1 MDDLLKAFQMFQ
13 GSVQQAAVSNAVEG
27 ASQHMNQINAQI
39 SDEAQKRQAL
49 QNLGNNLAL
58 RLTGVGANAAQV
70 EQAFRAVSP
79 QNFGSAEQLQLE
91 GQLSGN
97 KQYQQVA
104 GDIMKQRE
112 EKQQKLMW
120 TQHAQELEKL
130 KKANEYELMREM
142 VKNGSKVKDVKSE
155 DIAFDVNID
164 VANNMIN
171 QLEETIK
178 DQGTY
183 ANQFTQPEAA
193 ATFESI
199 PYKLAITYAKIVD
212 PNSVARES
220 EVDAAKKYLIPLGL
234 MTTDAKA
241 LAALKQMRET
251 IADYAKART
260 RVSGRPMPAS
270 TKADSPQSAVQVR
283 RLQDGSL
290 VRVRQ
295 NAQGQW
301 ESVD

>member
-58 RLTGVGANAAQV
+58 KLTGVGANAAQV
-70 EQAFRAVSP
+70 EQAFRAVAP

-112 EKQQKLMW
+112 QKQQKLLWM
-120 TQHAQELEKL
+120 QYAQELEKL
-130 KKANEYELMREM
+130 KKAHEYELMRDM
-142 VKNGSKVKDVKSE
+142 VKNGAKVKDVKSE
-155 DIAFDVNID
+155 DVAFDVNVD
-164 VANNMIN
+164 VANNMIS
-171 QLEETIK
+171 QLENTVI

-212 PNSVARES
+212 PNSVAREG

-241 LAALKQMRET
+241 LAALEQMRET
-251 IADYAKART
+251 IADYAKARAQA
-260 RVSGRPMPAS
+260 SGRPMPAS
-270 TKADSPQSAVQVR
+270 TAPGNPQVNIQVKQ
-283 RLQDGSL
+283 LPNGNW
-290 VRVRQ
+290 VKVRQ
-295 NAQGQW
+295 IGPDKW
-301 ESVD
+301 EELD

>member
-27 ASQHMNQINAQI
+27 ASQYMNQINAQI

-104 GDIMKQRE
+104 GDIIKQRE
-112 EKQQKLMW
+112 QKQKSLIMM
-120 TQHAQELEKL
+120 QHANDLEKMRR
-130 KKANEYELMREM
+130 ANEFEMAREM
-142 VKNGSKVKDVKSE
+142 IKAGAKPQDLKPE
-155 DIAFDVNID
+155 D
-164 VANNMIN
+164 VAFKTNVEMAYKFID
-171 QLEETIK
+171 QLSAAV
-178 DQGTY
+178 DRSGTWESRLG
-183 ANQFTQPEAA
+183 NTEDAA
-193 ATFESI
+193 VLESV
-199 PYKLAITYAKIVD
+199 PYQLAITYSKLVD

-220 EVDAAKKYLIPLGL
+220 EVESAKQFLMGIGATKNDAQTLAQLEHLKKSIKGYEAARGGAKSP
-234 MTTDAKA
+234 TASKA
-241 LAALKQMRET
+241 
-251 IADYAKART
+251 
-260 RVSGRPMPAS
+260 VSVTPS
-270 TKADSPQSAVQVR
+270 NDIQVR
-283 RLQDGSL
+283 RLQDGTL
-290 VRVRQ
+290 VRVKQ

>member
-13 GSVQQAAVSNAVEG
+13 GSVQQAAISNAVEG

-70 EQAFRAVSP
+70 EQAFRAVAP

-112 EKQQKLMW
+112 QKQKSLLMM
-120 TQHAQELEKL
+120 QHANDLEKL
-130 KKANEYELMREM
+130 R
-142 VKNGSKVKDVKSE
+142 V
-155 DIAFDVNID
+155 
-164 VANNMIN
+164 
-171 QLEETIK
+171 
-178 DQGTY
+178 
-183 ANQFTQPEAA
+183 ANQFEMAREMIKAGAKPQDLKPEDVAFKTNVEMANQFIDQLTAA
-193 ATFESI
+193 VERSGTWESRFGNTEDAAI
-199 PYKLAITYAKIVD
+199 LESVPYQLAITYSKLVD

-220 EVDAAKKYLIPLGL
+220 EVESARKFLVGIGVSSDKEKTLAQLSHLRESIQGYEASRGKAKTPTSSNFVNVNQPNNI
-234 MTTDAKA
+234 
-241 LAALKQMRET
+241 
-251 IADYAKART
+251 
-260 RVSGRPMPAS
+260 
-270 TKADSPQSAVQVR
+270 QVR
-283 RLQDGSL
+283 RLQDGTL
-290 VRVRQ
+290 VKVRQ

>member
-1 MDDLLKAFQMFQ
+1 MFQ

-27 ASQHMNQINAQI
+27 ASQYMNQINAQI

-104 GDIMKQRE
+104 GDIIKQRE
-112 EKQQKLMW
+112 QKQKSLIMM
-120 TQHAQELEKL
+120 QHANDLEKMRR
-130 KKANEYELMREM
+130 ANEFEMAREM
-142 VKNGSKVKDVKSE
+142 IKAGAKPQDLKPE
-155 DIAFDVNID
+155 D
-164 VANNMIN
+164 VAFKTNVEMAYKFID
-171 QLEETIK
+171 QLSAAV
-178 DQGTY
+178 DRSGTWESRLG
-183 ANQFTQPEAA
+183 NTEDAA
-193 ATFESI
+193 VLESV
-199 PYKLAITYAKIVD
+199 PYQLAITYSKLVD

-220 EVDAAKKYLIPLGL
+220 EVESAKQFLMGIGATKNDAQTLAQLEHLKKSIKGYEAARGGAKSP
-234 MTTDAKA
+234 TASKA
-241 LAALKQMRET
+241 
-251 IADYAKART
+251 
-260 RVSGRPMPAS
+260 VSVTPS
-270 TKADSPQSAVQVR
+270 NDIQVR
-283 RLQDGSL
+283 RLQDGTL
-290 VRVRQ
+290 VRVKQ

>member
-27 ASQHMNQINAQI
+27 ASQYMNQINAQI

-104 GDIMKQRE
+104 GDIIKQRE
-112 EKQQKLMW
+112 QKQKSLIMM
-120 TQHAQELEKL
+120 QHANDLEKMRR
-130 KKANEYELMREM
+130 ANEFEMAREM
-142 VKNGSKVKDVKSE
+142 IKAGAKPQDLKPE
-155 DIAFDVNID
+155 D
-164 VANNMIN
+164 VAFKTNVEMAYKFID
-171 QLEETIK
+171 QLSAAVERS
-178 DQGTY
+178 GTWESRLG
-183 ANQFTQPEAA
+183 NTEDAA
-193 ATFESI
+193 VLESV
-199 PYKLAITYAKIVD
+199 PYQLAITYSKLVD

-220 EVDAAKKYLIPLGL
+220 EVESAKQFLMGIGATKNDAQTLAQLEHLKKSIKGYEAARGGAKSP
-234 MTTDAKA
+234 TASKA
-241 LAALKQMRET
+241 
-251 IADYAKART
+251 
-260 RVSGRPMPAS
+260 VSVTPS
-270 TKADSPQSAVQVR
+270 NNIQVR
-283 RLQDGSL
+283 RLQDGTL
-290 VRVRQ
+290 VRVKQ

>member
-27 ASQHMNQINAQI
+27 ASQYMNQINAQI

-104 GDIMKQRE
+104 GDIIKQRE
-112 EKQQKLMW
+112 QKQKSLIMM
-120 TQHAQELEKL
+120 QHANDLEKMRR
-130 KKANEYELMREM
+130 ANEFEMAREM
-142 VKNGSKVKDVKSE
+142 IKAGAKPQDLKPE
-155 DIAFDVNID
+155 D
-164 VANNMIN
+164 VAFKTNVEMAYKFID
-171 QLEETIK
+171 QLSAAVERS
-178 DQGTY
+178 GTWESRLG
-183 ANQFTQPEAA
+183 NTEDAA
-193 ATFESI
+193 VLESV
-199 PYKLAITYAKIVD
+199 PYQLAITYSKLVD

-220 EVDAAKKYLIPLGL
+220 EVESAKQFLMGIGATKNDAQTLAQLEHLKKSIKGYEAARGGAKSP
-234 MTTDAKA
+234 TASKA
-241 LAALKQMRET
+241 
-251 IADYAKART
+251 
-260 RVSGRPMPAS
+260 VSVTPS
-270 TKADSPQSAVQVR
+270 NDIQVR
-283 RLQDGSL
+283 RLQDGTL
-290 VRVRQ
+290 VRVKQ

>member
-1 MDDLLKAFQMFQ
+1 MFQ

-27 ASQHMNQINAQI
+27 ASQYMNQINAQI

-104 GDIMKQRE
+104 GDIIKQRE
-112 EKQQKLMW
+112 QKQKSLIMM
-120 TQHAQELEKL
+120 QHANDLEKMRR
-130 KKANEYELMREM
+130 ANEFEMAREM
-142 VKNGSKVKDVKSE
+142 IKAGAKPQDLKPE
-155 DIAFDVNID
+155 D
-164 VANNMIN
+164 VAFKTNVEMAYKFID
-171 QLEETIK
+171 QLSAAV
-178 DQGTY
+178 DRSGTWESRLG
-183 ANQFTQPEAA
+183 NTEDAA
-193 ATFESI
+193 VLESV
-199 PYKLAITYAKIVD
+199 PYQLAITYSKLVD

-220 EVDAAKKYLIPLGL
+220 EVESAKQFLMGIGATKNDAQTLAQLEHLKKSIKGYEAARGGAKSP
-234 MTTDAKA
+234 TASKA
-241 LAALKQMRET
+241 
-251 IADYAKART
+251 
-260 RVSGRPMPAS
+260 VSVTPS
-270 TKADSPQSAVQVR
+270 NNIQVR
-283 RLQDGSL
+283 RLQDGTL
-290 VRVRQ
+290 VRVKQ

>member
-1 MDDLLKAFQMFQ
+1 MFQ

-27 ASQHMNQINAQI
+27 ASQYMNQINAQI

-104 GDIMKQRE
+104 GDIIKQRE
-112 EKQQKLMW
+112 QKQKSLIMM
-120 TQHAQELEKL
+120 QHANDLEKMRR
-130 KKANEYELMREM
+130 ANEFEMAREM
-142 VKNGSKVKDVKSE
+142 IKAGAKPQDLKPE
-155 DIAFDVNID
+155 D
-164 VANNMIN
+164 VAFKTNVEMAYKFID
-171 QLEETIK
+171 QLSAAVERS
-178 DQGTY
+178 GTWESRLG
-183 ANQFTQPEAA
+183 NTEDAA
-193 ATFESI
+193 VLESV
-199 PYKLAITYAKIVD
+199 PYQLAITYSKLVD

-220 EVDAAKKYLIPLGL
+220 EVESAKQFLMGIGATKNDAQTLAQLEHLKKSIKGYEAARGGAKSP
-234 MTTDAKA
+234 TASKA
-241 LAALKQMRET
+241 
-251 IADYAKART
+251 
-260 RVSGRPMPAS
+260 VSVTPS
-270 TKADSPQSAVQVR
+270 NNIQVR
-283 RLQDGSL
+283 RLQDGTL
-290 VRVRQ
+290 VRVKQ

>member
-13 GSVQQAAVSNAVEG
+13 GSVQQAAVANAVEG
-27 ASQHMNQINAQI
+27 ATQQMNQINAQI
-39 SDEAQKRQAL
+39 NNEAQKRQQL

-58 RLTGVGANAAQV
+58 KLTGVGANAAQV
-70 EQAFRAVSP
+70 EQAFKAVAP
-79 QNFGSAEQLQLE
+79 QQFGSAEQLQLE

-97 KQYQQVA
+97 QQYQQVA

-112 EKQQKLMW
+112 QKQQKLMW
-120 TQHAQELEKL
+120 MQHAQELEKL
-130 KKANEYELMREM
+130 KKAHEYELMRDM
-142 VKNGSKVKDVKSE
+142 VKNGAKVKDVKSE
-155 DIAFDVNID
+155 DVAFDVNID

-241 LAALKQMRET
+241 LAALKQMRAT

-260 RVSGRPMPAS
+260 RASGRPVPAS
-270 TKADSPQSAVQVR
+270 AKADSPQSAVQVR

-290 VRVRQ
+290 VKVRQ

>member
-112 EKQQKLMW
+112 EKQKSLLMM
-120 TQHAQELEKL
+120 QHANDLDK
-130 KKANEYELMREM
+130 MR
-142 VKNGSKVKDVKSE
+142 V
-155 DIAFDVNID
+155 
-164 VANNMIN
+164 
-171 QLEETIK
+171 
-178 DQGTY
+178 
-183 ANQFTQPEAA
+183 ANQFEIARDMVKAGIKPQDLKPEDVAFKTNVEMADQFIDQLTSAVSRSGTWESRFGNTEDAA
-193 ATFESI
+193 ILESV
-199 PYKLAITYAKIVD
+199 PYQLAITYSKLVD

-220 EVDAAKKYLIPLGL
+220 EVESARKFLVGIGASSDKKKTLAQLQHLRDSIRSYEAARGS
-234 MTTDAKA
+234 AKGSTS
-241 LAALKQMRET
+241 KN
-251 IADYAKART
+251 I
-260 RVSGRPMPAS
+260 S
-270 TKADSPQSAVQVR
+270 TKKPDNVQVR

>member
-1 MDDLLKAFQMFQ
+1 MFQ

-27 ASQHMNQINAQI
+27 ASQYMNQINAQI

-104 GDIMKQRE
+104 GDIIKQRE
-112 EKQQKLMW
+112 QKQKSLIMM
-120 TQHAQELEKL
+120 QHANDLEKMRR
-130 KKANEYELMREM
+130 ANEFEMAREM
-142 VKNGSKVKDVKSE
+142 IKAGAKPQDLKPE
-155 DIAFDVNID
+155 D
-164 VANNMIN
+164 VAFKTNVEMAYKFID
-171 QLEETIK
+171 QLSAAVERS
-178 DQGTY
+178 GTWESRLG
-183 ANQFTQPEAA
+183 NTEDAA
-193 ATFESI
+193 VLESV
-199 PYKLAITYAKIVD
+199 PYQLAITYSKLVD

-220 EVDAAKKYLIPLGL
+220 EVESAKQFLMGIGATKNDAQTLAQLEHLKKSIKGYEAARGGAKSP
-234 MTTDAKA
+234 TASKA
-241 LAALKQMRET
+241 
-251 IADYAKART
+251 
-260 RVSGRPMPAS
+260 VSVTPS
-270 TKADSPQSAVQVR
+270 NDIQVR
-283 RLQDGSL
+283 RLQDGTL
-290 VRVRQ
+290 VRVKQ

>member
-1 MDDLLKAFQMFQ
+1 MFQ

-27 ASQHMNQINAQI
+27 ASQYMNQINAQI

-104 GDIMKQRE
+104 GDIIKQRE
-112 EKQQKLMW
+112 QKQKSLIMM
-120 TQHAQELEKL
+120 QHANDLEKMRR
-130 KKANEYELMREM
+130 ANEFEMAREM
-142 VKNGSKVKDVKSE
+142 IKAGAKPQDLKPE
-155 DIAFDVNID
+155 D
-164 VANNMIN
+164 VAFKTNVEMAYKFID
-171 QLEETIK
+171 QLTAAV
-178 DQGTY
+178 DRSGTWESRLG
-183 ANQFTQPEAA
+183 NTEDAA
-193 ATFESI
+193 VLESV
-199 PYKLAITYAKIVD
+199 PYQLAITYSKLVD

-220 EVDAAKKYLIPLGL
+220 EVESAKQFLLGIGA
-234 MTTDAKA
+234 TKND
-241 LAALKQMRET
+241 
-251 IADYAKART
+251 ART
-260 RVSGRPMPAS
+260 LAQLKHLKESIKGYEAARAGAKSPAASKAVSVTPS
-270 TKADSPQSAVQVR
+270 NNIQVR
-283 RLQDGSL
+283 RLQDGTL
-290 VRVRQ
+290 VRVKQ

>member
-27 ASQHMNQINAQI
+27 ASQYMNQINAQI

-104 GDIMKQRE
+104 GDIIKQRE
-112 EKQQKLMW
+112 QKQKSLIMM
-120 TQHAQELEKL
+120 QHANDLEKMRR
-130 KKANEYELMREM
+130 ANEFEMAREM
-142 VKNGSKVKDVKSE
+142 IKAGAKPQDLKPE
-155 DIAFDVNID
+155 D
-164 VANNMIN
+164 VAFKTNVEMAYKFID
-171 QLEETIK
+171 QLSAAV
-178 DQGTY
+178 DRSGTWESRLG
-183 ANQFTQPEAA
+183 NTEDAA
-193 ATFESI
+193 VLESV
-199 PYKLAITYAKIVD
+199 PYQLAITYSKLVD

-220 EVDAAKKYLIPLGL
+220 EVESAKQFLMGIGATKNDAQTLAQLEHLKKSIKGYEAARGGAKSP
-234 MTTDAKA
+234 TASKA
-241 LAALKQMRET
+241 
-251 IADYAKART
+251 
-260 RVSGRPMPAS
+260 VSVTPS
-270 TKADSPQSAVQVR
+270 NNIQVR
-283 RLQDGSL
+283 RLQDGTL
-290 VRVRQ
+290 VRVKQ